1 MGYIY
6 LSIIWLIIL
15 VIVQEVRI
23 CNLKSRMDNL
33 EKNLM
38 ELMDFSVK
46 STNNQMKLNEQFLR
60 NIKVL
65 SGINVEDLYL

>member
-6 LSIIWLIIL
+6 LAIIWLIIL

-23 CNLKSRMDNL
+23 CNLKSNVIGLR
-33 EKNLM
+33 KNLL
-38 ELMDFSVK
+38 ELTDFCVQ

-65 SGINVEDLYL
+65 SGVNVED